1 MTSPRQQLTD
11 RLTDQIADQIAQ
23 GVIPPYQYSY
33 PPRSTYR
40 PLPEGRWSIPEIWAA
55 DLAHHQVPELNL
67 YLHVPFCD
75 RKCGFC
81 NLYTI
86 ISTDEDVFDAYT
98 DALCTQIEDHAEII
112 QARRLRTVYIGG
124 GTPALLKPRHFEQIF
139 TTLARVYPNWR
150 STVEE
155 VAVEATP
162 SSIADAPD
170 EFKALIDMGLTR
182 ANVGIQSL
190 VPREIREAGRGGE
203 DENVIR
209 RAIRTAHEL
218 GLPDLSTDLIM
229 GFAGQTPETWRHSV
243 DELAALKPT
252 TISTY
257 FLTVRPDA
265 WFSKTGAYQYM
276 WQPELYDRYD
286 YARQVFLDHGYVQEG
301 SVRYKTPGRG
311 GYVQKVLTFH
321 GVPLLGLGVGARSYT
336 SVLDYMTGSVK
347 PSTAEVADYIRKA
360 GRHEIVPVT
369 GIELTAE
376 EIVRKRLVLDCF
388 DLDLGEL
395 DRFGYRKHAADFEP
409 VLDAAE
415 ANGLLHRLGRR
426 VQLTPKG
433 FKYRDVLS
441 WMFYSD
447 TVKAL
452 DREYY
457 ENLHAANAR
466 ARRNMG
472 ATPVRITGVDLGEGA
487 A

>member
-1 MTSPRQQLTD
+1 MTSLRQQLTD
-11 RLTDQIADQIAQ
+11 QIAAQIAQ

-40 PLPEGRWSIPEIWAA
+40 PLPQGKWSIPEIWAM
-55 DLAHHQVPELNL
+55 DLANYQVPELNL

-139 TTLARVYPNWR
+139 TTLARIYPNWR

-162 SSIADAPD
+162 SSIADAPH

-311 GYVQKVLTFH
+311 GYAQKVLTFH

-360 GRHEIVPVT
+360 GNHEIVPVT

-376 EIVRKRLVLDCF
+376 EIVRKRLVLDSF
-388 DLDLGEL
+388 DLDLSEL
-395 DRFGYRKHAADFEP
+395 DRFGYQKHAAEFEP

-426 VQLTPKG
+426 IQLTPKG

-447 TVKAL
+447 PVKGL

-457 ENLHAANAR
+457 ENLHAANSR
-466 ARRNMG
+466 ARKNMG
-472 ATPVRITGVDLGEGA
+472 ATPVRITGVDLREGA

>member
-1 MTSPRQQLTD
+1 MTSLRQQLTD
-11 RLTDQIADQIAQ
+11 RLTDQIAAQIAQ

-40 PLPEGRWSIPEIWAA
+40 PLPQGKWSIPEIWAM
-55 DLAHHQVPELNL
+55 DLANYQVPELNL

-139 TTLARVYPNWR
+139 TTLARIYPNWR

-162 SSIADAPD
+162 SSIADAPH

-229 GFAGQTPETWRHSV
+229 GFAGQTPETWCHSV

-311 GYVQKVLTFH
+311 GYAQKVLTFH

-360 GRHEIVPVT
+360 GNHEIVPVT

-376 EIVRKRLVLDCF
+376 EIVRKRLVLDSF
-388 DLDLGEL
+388 DLDLCEL
-395 DRFGYRKHAADFEP
+395 DRFGYQKHAAEFEP

-426 VQLTPKG
+426 IQLTPKG

-447 TVKAL
+447 PVKGL

-457 ENLHAANAR
+457 ENLHAANSR
-466 ARRNMG
+466 ARKNMG
-472 ATPVRITGVDLGEGA
+472 ATPVRITGVDLREGA

>member
-1 MTSPRQQLTD
+1 MTSSLHQQL
-11 RLTDQIADQIAQ
+11 ADHIAQ

-33 PPRSTYR
+33 PPRSAYR
-40 PLPEGRWSIPEIWAA
+40 PLPEGKWSIPDVWAM
-55 DLAHHQVPELNL
+55 DLANYQVPELNL

-86 ISTDEDVFDAYT
+86 ISTDEDVYDAYT
-98 DALCTQIEDHAEII
+98 DALCTQIRDHAEII
-112 QARRLRTVYIGG
+112 QARRLRTIYIGG

-139 TTLARVYPNWR
+139 TTIGEIYPNWR
-150 STVEE
+150 STAEE

-203 DENVIR
+203 DEDVIR
-209 RAIRTAHEL
+209 RAVRTAHEL

-229 GFAGQTPETWRHSV
+229 GFAGQTPETWRQSV
-243 DELAALKPT
+243 DELAALQPT

-265 WFSKTGAYQYM
+265 WFSRTGAYQYM
-276 WQPELYDRYD
+276 WQPELYERYD

-301 SVRYKTPGRG
+301 SVRYKKPGRG

-336 SVLDYMTGSVK
+336 SVLDYMCGSVK
-347 PSTAEVADYIRKA
+347 PSTAEVADYIERA
-360 GRHEIVPVT
+360 RNHQLAPVT
-369 GIELTAE
+369 GFELTGE
-376 EIVRKRLVLDCF
+376 EIVRKRLVLDTF
-388 DLDLGEL
+388 DLDLTEL
-395 DRFGYRKHAADFEP
+395 DRFGYQKHAAEFEP
-409 VLDAAE
+409 VLEAAE
-415 ANGLLHRLGRR
+415 SNGLVHRLGRR

-441 WMFYSD
+441 WMFYSGA
-447 TVKAL
+447 VKDL

-457 ENLHAANAR
+457 ENLHAANKR
-466 ARRNMG
+466 ARKNMG
-472 ATPVRITGVDLGEGA
+472 ATPVRITGVDLREREGA